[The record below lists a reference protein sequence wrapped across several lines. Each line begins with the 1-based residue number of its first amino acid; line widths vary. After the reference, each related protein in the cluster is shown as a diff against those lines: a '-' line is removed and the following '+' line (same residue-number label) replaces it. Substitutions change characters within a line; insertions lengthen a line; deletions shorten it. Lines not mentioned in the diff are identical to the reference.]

1 MWREISLSCQPG
13 YKSGAGERARAV
25 SIEKGCP
32 MPRRF
37 VTLDVFTDKAFAG
50 NPLAVVLDAEGLDTD
65 AMQRIAG
72 EFNLSETVFVLP
84 PADSHQR
91 ADIRIFTPAREL
103 PFAGHPTVGTAV
115 LLALLDQEGRP
126 GAVAFGLREKVG
138 IVPCAVEVQG
148 EREGKARFR
157 LPRLPFSWGEGKES
171 ADCAWALGL
180 DPTEIGF
187 DRHLTGRH
195 SAGVAYDLVP
205 VASLEALAKSRPQG
219 EAFDK
224 VFGDS
229 DHPAAYVYAR
239 VPQAEGL
246 RFRARMYGPGMGIA
260 EDPATGSAAA
270 AFAGALMQCEPLGDG
285 VHNIVIEQGVEMGRP
300 SEILLQLVITNGA
313 LVSAE
318 IGGNAVLVSR
328 GEILS

>member
-1 MWREISLSCQPG
+1 M
-13 YKSGAGERARAV
+13 A
-25 SIEKGCP
+25 
-32 MPRRF
+32 RRF
-37 VTLDVFTDKAFAG
+37 VTLDVFTAERFTG
-50 NPLAVVLDAEGLDTD
+50 NPLAVVLDAEGLDTA
-65 AMQRIAG
+65 AMQTIAK
-72 EFNLSETVFVLP
+72 EFNLSETVFVFP
-84 PADSHQR
+84 PSEPRQR

-115 LLALLDQEGRP
+115 LLALLDQDGQP
-126 GAVAFGLREKVG
+126 GAAAFGLREQVG
-138 IVPCAVEVQG
+138 IVPCAVEVQDEMSG
-148 EREGKARFR
+148 SARFR
-157 LPRLPFSWGEGKES
+157 LPRLPFTWGEGKES

-180 DPTEIGF
+180 DPTEVGF
-187 DRHLTGRH
+187 ERHVPSRH

-205 VASLEALAKSRPQG
+205 VASLEALAKSKPQG

-239 VPQAEGL
+239 TPHESAL
-246 RFRARMYGPGMGIA
+246 RFRARMFGPGMGIA

-285 VHNIVIEQGVEMGRP
+285 EHNIFIEQGVEMGRP
-300 SEILLQLVITNGA
+300 SEIALQMVIKNGE

-318 IGGNAVLVSR
+318 IGGSAVMVSR
-328 GEILS
+328 GELLS